1 MPKVDVYDIKGK
13 KVSDTEQSDKNKTK
27 EKFRIR
33 HLEILSAMNMR
44 SKRILWKKKSI

>member
-1 MPKVDVYDIKGK
+1 MAFSVDPDVQNNQTK
-13 KVSDTEQSDKNKTK
+13 K